1 MAAGQRKVIAT
12 PNHRIGAL
20 VEGGYAQDVLLG
32 TFVMLG
38 GALALYYA

>member
-20 VEGGYAQDVLLG
+20 FEGVYAQDILS
-32 TFVMLG
+32 
-38 GALALYYA
+38 